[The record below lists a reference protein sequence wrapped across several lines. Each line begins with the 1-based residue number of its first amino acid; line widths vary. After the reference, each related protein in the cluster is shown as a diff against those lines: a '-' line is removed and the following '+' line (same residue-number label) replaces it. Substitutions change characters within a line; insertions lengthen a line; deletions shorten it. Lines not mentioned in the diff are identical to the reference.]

1 MKLVPLEIFK
11 FEFLRIFISLYFL
24 EMVFNNDAKRIF
36 GTTNL
41 YEILQLHGS
50 KKVRQNYTREESMFQ
65 IEIFSV
71 HPF

>member
-1 MKLVPLEIFK
+1 
-11 FEFLRIFISLYFL
+11 
-24 EMVFNNDAKRIF
+24 MVFNNDAKRLF